1 MVAQI
6 GCKRLSFSD
15 GRVSSAERVFA
26 AGAVSLSDD
35 STAVAVP
42 RSAQSRG
49 GLSDRI
55 NVMIND
61 AVYRRMWAE
70 PTVKERT

>member
-15 GRVSSAERVFA
+15 GRVSSTERVFA
-26 AGAVSLSDD
+26 AGPISLSDD
-35 STAVAVP
+35 STAVAVL
-42 RSAQSRG
+42 RSAQFCG
-49 GLSDRI
+49 CPSDRI
-55 NVMIND
+55 NVMVND
-61 AVYRRMWAE
+61 AVYRRMRAE